1 MEDVSINIS
10 HLNGLLGLNQGIFQ
24 QVLIF
29 QIFFDIAGGTGQFFD
44 HALVGFEGGLE
55 IDDGLFQ
62 LHELNQ
68 FFISS
73 WLVQL
78 ALNLLALAVN
88 GTQGRQIE
96 LSIAVENLKDKT
108 WPHEGVKIAQLS
120 IDENIEQGQFF
131 QAGRD
136 DGIFCND
143 NTKRDSDIVS
153 LVISLLSDGYV
164 YDDQCVLILDGDPR
178 HFLGIEWCS

>member
-1 MEDVSINIS
+1 MEDISINIS
-10 HLNGLLGLNQGIFQ
+10 HLNGLLSLNQGVFQ

-78 ALNLLALAVN
+78 AFNLLTLAVN
-88 GTQGRQIE
+88 GTQGCQIQ
-96 LSIAVENLKDKT
+96 LGIAVENLKDKT

-120 IDENIEQGQFF
+120 IDENIEQGQFL

-136 DGIFCND
+136 DGIFRDD
-143 NTKRDSDIVS
+143 NTKRDGDIVS
-153 LVISLLSDGYV
+153 LVIPFLCDGHIHDNQGV
-164 YDDQCVLILDGDPR
+164 VIFDGDPR